1 MKKNDGQSF
10 IITRMK
16 IGKRRD
22 LVERLLSLDM
32 TGIIQTAI
40 IERFNLTLRHGVAPL
55 KAFVRMQRTLV
66 KGAFE

>member
-40 IERFNLTLRHGVAPL
+40 IERFNLTLRHGVAP
-55 KAFVRMQRTLV
+55 V
-66 KGAFE
+66 GAKKSIRSK